1 MNKVFGKKS
10 TNLKNCFSSF
20 VDEQKKIRILLEQ
33 QKR

>member
-10 TNLKNCFSSF
+10 TNLKNCFFLS
-20 VDEQKKIRILLEQ
+20 VNELKKIRILLEQ